1 MIVASLDARVGQ
13 RHGSNRRVPVL
24 TEEGVSVSRRHLI
37 CQSEIRTNI
46 LHLLV
51 FVVLMMVMMV
61 MFVVMVVVVI
71 MMVMVM
77 VMVVRRTLIVSF
89 LDQAIRLVGHLC
101 FLHRDDRIRHIRQ
114 RCGLGQTYVAE
125 SGNENCRSGKSE
137 FD

>member
-1 MIVASLDARVGQ
+1 
-13 RHGSNRRVPVL
+13 
-24 TEEGVSVSRRHLI
+24 
-37 CQSEIRTNI
+37 
-46 LHLLV
+46 LV

-101 FLHRDDRIRHIRQ
+101 FLHRDDRIRDICQ